1 MMKFGMYFAKDMVK
15 LVDLNTGEI
24 LTESKEG
31 IMKYLKA
38 YEGNYTLEII

>member
-1 MMKFGMYFAKDMVK
+1 MKFGMYFVKDMVK

-31 IMKYLKA
+31 VMKYLKF